1 MSQRKGINSFL
12 KNISD
17 GAYKEAHDNL
27 RTVVEQK
34 LRLKI
39 KRAAKQRIF

>member
-1 MSQRKGINSFL
+1 MSQRKEIKGFL
-12 KNISD
+12 KNISV
-17 GAYKEAHDNL
+17 GAYKQAHDNL
-27 RTVVEQK
+27 RVVVEQK

>member
-1 MSQRKGINSFL
+1 MSQRKEIKGFL
-12 KNISD
+12 KNISV
-17 GAYKEAHDNL
+17 GAYKQAHDNL
-27 RTVVEQK
+27 RQVVEQK